1 MCDQMSHYLVL
12 EAEHGPQRAKE
23 IALRGMPERQAARMG
38 SLLER
43 GSLADGMSLAIPGLD
58 AIGISTEF
66 FDASSD
72 EEDVAVEVMLT
83 CSCLLAART
92 LGLSDARP
100 VVCDLDLTATE
111 RAFPGLHTRVLARQT
126 DGKKV
131 CAFRFSRTRR
141 SERTDETAL
150 QQKDDR

>member
-12 EAEHGPQRAKE
+12 EAEHGPREAKE

-38 SLLER
+38 PLLDR
-43 GSLADGMSLAIPGLD
+43 GSLAEGMSLAVPGLD

-66 FDASSD
+66 VDASSD
-72 EEDVAVEVMLT
+72 KEDVAVEVMLT

-92 LGLSDARP
+92 LGLPDAPP

-111 RAFPGLHTRVLARQT
+111 RAFPGLHIRVLARQT

-131 CAFRFSRTRR
+131 CAFRFSRRRR
-141 SERTDETAL
+141 SEPTDETAPE
-150 QQKDDR
+150 QKDDQ